1 MKKVSSKGPRSQGTG
16 NGWAVQKVTL
26 GGRKAL
32 LKKGK
37 APNKSEGKSASS
49 KTRSVKPTPVKSREN
64 NVAQSPTAPDK
75 KTPALKREL
84 TPPEIQFQKQLAQF
98 ESGVKLF
105 NQGELSKAR
114 KTFERLASASA
125 PDLAQR
131 ARVYISICN
140 QRLTPSVLHLKTAD
154 DYYNYAV
161 SMTNQGHPEEA
172 EQYLNKALKL
182 APKSDYIY
190 YALATAFALRKNV
203 EATLDNLQKA
213 IQLNDRNRYLAQNDS
228 DFADLGEDPRFT
240 ELLYPERP
248 IS

>member
-1 MKKVSSKGPRSQGTG
+1 MKKVSSKLPRSRRKGDER
-16 NGWAVQKVTL
+16 AVQKVTL
-26 GGRKAL
+26 PERKAL
-32 LKKGK
+32 LKRSKPPGR
-37 APNKSEGKSASS
+37 SEGKSVSS
-49 KTRSVKPTPVKSREN
+49 KAHSTKPTPVKSREGK
-64 NVAQSPTAPDK
+64 NVQAASVPDK
-75 KTPALKREL
+75 QTPAVKREL
-84 TPPEIQFQKQLAQF
+84 TPPEIQFQKHLAQF

-114 KTFERLASASA
+114 ETFERLASVSA

-131 ARVYISICN
+131 ARVYISICK
-140 QRLTPSVLHLKTAD
+140 QRLTPSVLRLKTAD

-182 APKSDYIY
+182 APKADYIY
-190 YALATAFALRKNV
+190 YALAAAFALRKNV
-203 EATLDNLQKA
+203 EATLENLQKA
-213 IQLNDRNRYLAQNDS
+213 IELNDRNRYLAQNDS